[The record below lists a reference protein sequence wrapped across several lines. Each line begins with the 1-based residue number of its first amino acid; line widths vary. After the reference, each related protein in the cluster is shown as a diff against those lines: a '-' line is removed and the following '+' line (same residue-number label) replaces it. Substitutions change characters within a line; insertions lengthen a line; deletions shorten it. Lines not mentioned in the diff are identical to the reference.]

1 MQIASDIQ
9 SSCDA
14 SLTILND
21 MLSYEKLD
29 AGILTL
35 DRTVF
40 SPMVLLEKST
50 RPFLLQANEVG
61 VDLQLLFTANTA
73 LADELIHGDFHRL
86 SQVIRN
92 LLSNALKFTP
102 REGSV
107 TVDAHCVPSEST
119 DEGGSRNGRSRV
131 LRVTVTDSGVGM
143 SQENL
148 NRLFKEIVQ
157 FSPGALQNGGG
168 SGLGLWSEF
177 PGTIDLS

>member
-1 MQIASDIQ
+1 
-9 SSCDA
+9 
-14 SLTILND
+14 
-21 MLSYEKLD
+21 
-29 AGILTL
+29 
-35 DRTVF
+35 
-40 SPMVLLEKST
+40 
-50 RPFLLQANEVG
+50 
-61 VDLQLLFTANTA
+61 VDLQLLFAANTA

-143 SQENL
+143 SQVPLRRAIERFGRKQRCVHTMPCL
-148 NRLFKEIVQ
+148 TLIYR
-157 FSPGALQNGGG
+157 GA
-168 SGLGLWSEF
+168 
-177 PGTIDLS
+177 